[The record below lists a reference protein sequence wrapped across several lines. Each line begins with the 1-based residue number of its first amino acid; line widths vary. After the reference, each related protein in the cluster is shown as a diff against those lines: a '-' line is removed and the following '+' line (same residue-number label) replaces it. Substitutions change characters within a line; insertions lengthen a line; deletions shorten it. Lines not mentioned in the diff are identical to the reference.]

1 MYSIVYSIED
11 ILREFMPFF
20 ILPVA
25 IMVLNT
31 VLKIVKDI
39 VQGSYIT
46 DMKEEI
52 KRTEK
57 ELIKEPEKINIDK
70 DLQKYFNYKE

>member
-1 MYSIVYSIED
+1 
-11 ILREFMPFF
+11 MPFF
-20 ILPVA
+20 IMPMA
-25 IMVLNT
+25 IMVLSN
-31 VLKIVKDI
+31 VLKIIKDI
-39 VQGSYIT
+39 AQGCYMA

-52 KRTEK
+52 KRSEK

>member
-1 MYSIVYSIED
+1 MSIEEL
-11 ILREFMPFF
+11 IVEMLPFLM
-20 ILPVA
+20 LPVA
-25 IMVLNT
+25 FATLRAIFQIIKN
-31 VLKIVKDI
+31 IA
-39 VQGSYIT
+39 QGCYLA
-46 DMKEEI
+46 DMKDEI